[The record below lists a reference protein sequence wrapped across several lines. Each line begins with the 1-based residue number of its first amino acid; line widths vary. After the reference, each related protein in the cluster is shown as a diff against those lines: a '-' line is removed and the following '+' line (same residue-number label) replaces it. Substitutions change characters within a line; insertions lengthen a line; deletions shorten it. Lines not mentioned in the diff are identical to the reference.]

1 MNLRS
6 RRLTRSGIYDGKE
19 VEEDMRHP
27 FGKWPTVLVMLLGLC
42 AVASVVVA
50 QEFSADQITITR
62 DKREVDT
69 LYYRPDR
76 WRIEEQGGAFPVV
89 TIFRLDKKVIWR
101 IMPKDKKYMEMP
113 LTPEDLPL
121 PEKFPGEIDR
131 KVVGQEE
138 IDGFLCDKMVIR
150 YSSESGESGIAEMS
164 LWISQQLK
172 VPLRTEAPDL
182 DWKTELKRI
191 QAGPQ
196 ADGLFEVPQGFES
209 FVPPKEFLTY

>member
-1 MNLRS
+1 
-6 RRLTRSGIYDGKE
+6 
-19 VEEDMRHP
+19 MRHP

-42 AVASVVVA
+42 AIASAVVA
-50 QEFSADQITITR
+50 QEFSADQITITGG
-62 DKREVDT
+62 KKEVDT

-76 WRIEEQGGAFPVV
+76 WRVEEQGGAFPVV

-101 IMPKDKKYMEMP
+101 IMPKDKKYMEIP
-113 LTPEDLPL
+113 LMPEDLPL
-121 PEKFPGEIDR
+121 PERFPGEIER

-138 IDGFLCDKMVIR
+138 IDGFLCDKMIIR